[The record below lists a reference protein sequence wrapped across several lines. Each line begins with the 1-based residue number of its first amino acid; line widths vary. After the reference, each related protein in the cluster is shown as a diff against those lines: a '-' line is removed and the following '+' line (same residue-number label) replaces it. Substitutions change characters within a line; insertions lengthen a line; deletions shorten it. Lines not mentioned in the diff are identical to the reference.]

1 MLGSKC
7 PVSIC
12 CPIHSMKKV
21 LPGCLANVRVLKE
34 AKSAANQMGRE
45 RFLCEAYGGGGW
57 NMSLKDFKRHSD
69 WLNVMGVNFMNQH
82 LAHMSFVGVR
92 KYDWPPMFVRWLPGG
107 MIIRY

>member
-1 MLGSKC
+1 MAMNAWQQMPGVDMLSNSFNEESTSG
-7 PVSIC
+7 
-12 CPIHSMKKV
+12 MF
-21 LPGCLANVRVLKE
+21 GNVRVLKE

-92 KYDWPPMFVRWLPGG
+92 YA
-107 MIIRY
+107 